1 VMELVKA
8 GVIDNSQKNIH
19 QGQIVATFIMGSQA
33 LYDFID
39 DNPNIYMA
47 PATYVN
53 DPYVIAQNDTM
64 VSINSC
70 VQIDLMG
77 QVCAESVGLKQISGV
92 GGQVDFIRGA
102 NLSKN
107 GLPIIAMESTAGNGK
122 VSKIVPFLNEGATVT
137 TSRNDVGIIVTEYG
151 IADLRGKSLRQRAE
165 ALIKIAHPNFR
176 EELAD
181 EYERRFKQ
189 VYPVLIKI

>member
-1 VMELVKA
+1 
-8 GVIDNSQKNIH
+8 
-19 QGQIVATFIMGSQA
+19 MGSQA